1 MPARVK
7 LSAILEALEMQGDET
22 HAFFDRQTG
31 DVVVLSDEELRAAED
46 GDDPSD
52 YPEWQQDNIEQA
64 NPIRAD
70 DGSRFVALPD
80 RFEIN
85 EWEMMRDF
93 ALSVEDEAVSA
104 ALLDAI
110 RGRGAFRYFKD
121 QVHERGLAESWREF
135 RAGRYRQIASDW
147 CEAHGLELDAGA

>member
-1 MPARVK
+1 MK

-22 HAFFDRQTG
+22 HAFLDRQTG

-46 GDDPSD
+46 GDDWSD
-52 YPEWQQDNIEQA
+52 YPEWQRDNIEQA
-64 NPIRAD
+64 NLVRAD
-70 DGSRFVALPD
+70 GGSRFVALPD

-93 ALSVEDEAVSA
+93 ALSVEDEAVSS

-110 RGRGAFRYFKD
+110 QGRGAFRYFKD
-121 QVHERGLAESWREF
+121 QVQERGLAESWHEF

-147 CEAHGLELDAGA
+147 CEEHGLELDAGA